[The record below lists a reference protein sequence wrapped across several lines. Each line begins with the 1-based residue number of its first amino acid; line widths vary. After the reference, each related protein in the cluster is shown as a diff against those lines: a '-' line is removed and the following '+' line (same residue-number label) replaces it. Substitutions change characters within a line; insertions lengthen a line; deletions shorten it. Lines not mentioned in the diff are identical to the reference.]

1 MLKKIG
7 LIGGGYIGGVLTQE
21 IAQRGLAREVGL
33 SDPAPFVNPDD
44 PPERQEVA
52 KKQSVAKGKAL
63 DIFEGLPTIRKDVRC
78 VASKDYSCLAGRRAD
93 HQHRWRAPQGPPGR
107 HLPQP
112 RGAARHQPQG
122 YQ

>member
-52 KKQSVAKGKAL
+52 QKQSVAKGKTL
-63 DIFEGLPTIRKDVRC
+63 DIFEGLPTIGKDVR
-78 VASKDYSCLAGRRAD
+78 
-93 HQHRWRAPQGPPGR
+93 
-107 HLPQP
+107 
-112 RGAARHQPQG
+112 
-122 YQ
+122 